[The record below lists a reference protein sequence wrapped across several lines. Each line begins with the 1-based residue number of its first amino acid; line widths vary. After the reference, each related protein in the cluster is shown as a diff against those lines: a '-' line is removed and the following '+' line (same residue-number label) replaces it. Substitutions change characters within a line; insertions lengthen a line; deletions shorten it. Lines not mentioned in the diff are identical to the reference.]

1 MSHPKGGAGCPMCGK
16 PRDLAFRPF
25 CSKRCADLDLQKWF
39 TGAYAIPLVEE
50 TSEEEGKSDLEA
62 DD

>member
-1 MSHPKGGAGCPMCGK
+1 MCGK

-50 TSEEEGKSDLEA
+50 TSQDEGKSDLEA